1 MYIVHCTVNTVKRS
15 IRDIQNIFILVHEID
30 RFKLRNRGIF
40 PKTGE
45 FIIHYALFDEG

>member
-1 MYIVHCTVNTVKRS
+1 MNIVKRS

-30 RFKLRNRGIF
+30 RFKLRNWGIF

-45 FIIHYALFDEG
+45 FIIHYALFDKG